1 MAVCGGSGSSEGE
14 ELLGEGPLCPPSTGL
29 ALPAEPGDVALV
41 PEVLSDVPGGEW
53 LLLGPGL
60 SSPDVLGKSLVGE
73 WWFSGRFWGGS
84 GSSDG
89 EGEELLAEGPSCPPS
104 TGLALLA
111 EPGDVALVPIV
122 LPDVLGGGLLQLGPG
137 LASPDVLGKIFVGEW
152 WFSSWFCDVEGGGGS
167 ETSGGELSV
176 P

>member
-41 PEVLSDVPGGEW
+41 PEVLSDVLGGEW

-60 SSPDVLGKSLVGE
+60 
-73 WWFSGRFWGGS
+73 
-84 GSSDG
+84 
-89 EGEELLAEGPSCPPS
+89 
-104 TGLALLA
+104 
-111 EPGDVALVPIV
+111 
-122 LPDVLGGGLLQLGPG
+122 
-137 LASPDVLGKIFVGEW
+137 ASPDVLSKIFVGEW

-167 ETSGGELSV
+167 ETSGVELSV